1 MKWIRWIIDQEPAL
15 SAGFAAAVAVIS
27 AQAAESGWTWSML
40 WAALPLALSAAVR
53 SVVFS
58 RRTVTDIVAG
68 DKAIPADV
76 TEDVPRF
83 VATTVVDPDAP
94 GEMTYPATGDEPETF
109 QDAIAEPK
117 PEKKPK
123 RSALVLDAA
132 MEEKKTMQRLE
143 AHRLINDPTVPTP
156 TDPGP

>member
-1 MKWIRWIIDQEPAL
+1 MKWIRWVIDQEPTL

-53 SVVFS
+53 SVVFPKN
-58 RRTVTDIVAG
+58 TVAKIVAG
-68 DKAIPADV
+68 QTPIPEGV
-76 TEDVPRF
+76 TEEVPRF
-83 VATTVVDPDAP
+83 VATTVTDPDAP
-94 GEMTYPATGDEPETF
+94 GEMSVPSTGDEPET
-109 QDAIAEPK
+109 IEPRDL
-117 PEKKPK
+117 PEPAPKKPK

-132 MEEKKTMQRLE
+132 MEEKKAMQRME
-143 AHRLINDPTVPTP
+143 AHRLMSDPTVPTP